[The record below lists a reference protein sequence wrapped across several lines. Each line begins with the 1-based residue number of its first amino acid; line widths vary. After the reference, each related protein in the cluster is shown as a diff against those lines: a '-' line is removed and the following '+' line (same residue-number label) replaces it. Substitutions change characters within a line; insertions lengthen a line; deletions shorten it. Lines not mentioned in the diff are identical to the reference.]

1 MLNDALS
8 EPLHA
13 AAVVGS
19 VTIDRTSLA
28 GRTLHK
34 IGGVATYA
42 GLTYRR
48 HAVPTR
54 VICNVAEAED
64 AILSLLIRDGIQVH
78 NGRTAHTTRF
88 VNRVQPDGRSQ
99 ATPSLA
105 DPIDRHSITA
115 VLKSVNCV
123 HLGPLHPA
131 DIDPLAFDHL
141 TDSCALVVLDVQ
153 GLVRRIDH
161 GRIVPA
167 VSEHLAAAFRA
178 ADIVKAD
185 EEELQLILAAYGG
198 NIAALMDRF
207 RIAEWVVTGGPQG
220 GCIHVRGGRRHLYEP
235 SPVASLVDPTGAGD
249 VFLAAYTAARFKQD
263 QPVAA
268 AAGHAAQVAAEY
280 VAGRYIHAAALDISR
295 LRIDNNVN
303 DV

>member
-1 MLNDALS
+1 MSNDALP

-13 AAVVGS
+13 VAVVGS
-19 VTIDRTSLA
+19 VTIDRNSFA

-42 GLTYRR
+42 GMTYRR

-54 VICNVAEAED
+54 VVCNVAEAE
-64 AILSLLIRDGIQVH
+64 APILSLLIRDGVQVH

-88 VNRVQPDGRSQ
+88 VNHVQPDGRAQ

-105 DPIDRHSITA
+105 ASIDRHQITA
-115 VLKSVNCV
+115 ALKGVNCV

-131 DIDPLAFDHL
+131 DIDPPAFDGL
-141 TDSCALVVLDVQ
+141 ADSRALVVLDVQ

-167 VSEHLAAAFRA
+167 ASEHLAAALRA

-185 EEELQLILAAYGG
+185 EAELQVILAAYGED
-198 NIAALMDRF
+198 IAALMNRF
-207 RIAEWVVTGGPQG
+207 HIAEWVVTNGPKS

-235 SPVASLVDPTGAGD
+235 APIAALVDPTGAGD
-249 VFLAAYTAARFKQD
+249 VFLAAYTVARFKQR

-268 AAGHAAQVAAEY
+268 AGNHAAQVAAEY
-280 VAGRYIHAAALDISR
+280 VSGRYINEAALDISR